1 MTFIQRIPTLLTAL
15 LFLGNLC
22 HAANALPPPSVNL
35 WRASPPPDT
44 AFTLRDTFCA
54 SQTILIGNQFFDP
67 SNPSG
72 TVVLPGAAVGGKDSV
87 IYVELTFNQPVIR
100 DLNATFCEGDTI
112 KINGRAYH
120 AGFFL
125 GQEIVQNGAKN
136 GCDSIININLTFT
149 KRGTLDYTATI
160 CEGDTVRLNGQVY
173 DMFRPNGDQL
183 LSNAGVNGCDSLIR
197 VRLTVIT
204 PPFSILR
211 DTLCPDGFLV
221 INGTRYDQ
229 NNRTGL
235 EILSNASASGCDS
248 LVNIELAFRQLY
260 VYLGE
265 DTTIVQGDLVCIQP
279 LTNLVPVSIQWL
291 PSAPPTDSC
300 IMPMASITYKIAMTD
315 SSGCTVRDELRIAVR
330 REDRVYAPNVFNP
343 DARFP
348 NNRFFLSADAAVTR
362 IRRLLIADRWG
373 EIVYEVQNI
382 LPDDASIGWDGYFR
396 GQISHVDTYVFWAE
410 LEKLDGTVFEKSGDF
425 TLVR

>member
-1 MTFIQRIPTLLTAL
+1 MTFTQRLLPLLAAL
-15 LFLGNLC
+15 FFGGNLC
-22 HAANALPPPSVNL
+22 HAASALPTFSP
-35 WRASPPPDT
+35 PPPDT

-87 IYVELTFNQPVIR
+87 IFVELTFNQPVVK

-136 GCDSIININLTFT
+136 GCDSIINVNLSFT
-149 KRGTLDYTATI
+149 KRGTFDYQATI

-173 DMFRPNGDQL
+173 DMFRPSGDQL
-183 LSNAGVNGCDSLIR
+183 LSNAGANGCDSLIR
-197 VRLTVIT
+197 VRLTVVT

-229 NNRTGL
+229 NNRAGL
-235 EILSNASASGCDS
+235 EILPNASASGCDS
-248 LVNIELAFRQLY
+248 LVNIELSFRQLY

-265 DTTIVQGDLVCIQP
+265 DTTIVQGDLMCIQP
-279 LTNLVPVSIQWL
+279 LTNLVPVSVEWL
-291 PSAPPTDSC
+291 PTAPPTDSC
-300 IMPMASITYKIAMTD
+300 IMPLASIAYKISMTD
-315 SSGCTVRDELRIAVR
+315 AAGCTVRDELRIAVR
-330 REDRVYAPNVFNP
+330 REHRVYAPTAINP

-348 NNRFFLSADAAVTR
+348 NNRFFLSADAVVTR
-362 IRRLLIADRWG
+362 IRRMLIADRWG
-373 EIVYEVQNI
+373 EIVYEAQNI
-382 LPDDASIGWDGYFR
+382 QPDDASVGWDGYFR
-396 GQISHVDTYVFWAE
+396 GQIVHVDTYVFWAE
-410 LEKLDGTVFEKSGDF
+410 LEKLDGTVFETSGDF
-425 TLVR
+425 TVVR